1 MITSSDSRQFP
12 SASSWECIVLAYI
25 DVAVL
30 DLFVAASQ
38 RRDPFACLPARC
50 NCPSTQSRQS

>member
-38 RRDPFACLPARC
+38 RRGPFACLPARC
-50 NCPSTQSRQS
+50 NCPSTQQ